1 MAGVDLTSANDVL
14 KDWYTIK
21 RVQHMIYEDNAML
34 ALMPK
39 VKRFPGKQLP
49 IPILFGNP
57 QTTSADF
64 ATAQAATSTTAY
76 DRFDLTR
83 AKRYGFAFI
92 DGETMAATS
101 DDEGAFLKVAT
112 EEIDGVLY
120 QMKRNL
126 AIQLYRDGYGSIGQL
141 NGAISG
147 STYTMKVREEITNIE
162 KGMKLQFSATLSG
175 GSLRNSGGVSTVTG
189 VDRGAGTFTVDA
201 GVTGATTDDYIFL
214 KGDNDQTTTR
224 KCIAGLEAWAPATAP
239 SSTAFFSV
247 DRTQDVTRL
256 GGNRLDAS
264 TSGAPLEEV
273 LYEGAALVG
282 REGFKLTH
290 YFMSYGKWVAL
301 EKALHGKVTMSTEKA
316 TANIGFEAINFRGP
330 RGNIKVIADQ
340 NCPGNRI
347 WGVNFDYLKM
357 YHLKDLVHT
366 INDDGNMLLR
376 QASADGVEGR
386 YRFAGNVGCTAPG
399 SLLNIK
405 VAA

>member
-1 MAGVDLTSANDVL
+1 MGVDLTSANDVL

-21 RVQHMIYEDNAML
+21 RLEHMMYEDNAFL
-34 ALMPK
+34 ALCPK
-39 VKRFPGKQLP
+39 VGRFPGKQLP
-49 IPILFGNP
+49 LPIVFGNP

-64 ATAQAATSTTAY
+64 ATAQAHTSTTSY

-92 DGETMAATS
+92 DGETMAATQ

-112 EEIDGVLY
+112 EEIDGVIH

-126 AIQLYRDGYGSIGQL
+126 AIQLFRDGYGSIGQL
-141 NGAISG
+141 SAAPASNVFK
-147 STYTMKVREEITNIE
+147 MKVKEEITNIE
-162 KGMKLQFSATLSG
+162 KGMKIRVSSTLTG
-175 GSLRNSGGVSTVTG
+175 GSLRVGTAVVSS
-189 VDRGAGTFTVDA
+189 VDRSKGEFTCDSTP
-201 GVTGATTDDYIFL
+201 TGATTDDYIFL
-214 KGDNDQTTTR
+214 AGDNDQGATR
-224 KCIAGLEAWAPATAP
+224 KCIAGLEAWCPATSP

-273 LYEGAALVG
+273 LYEGAALVA

-301 EKALHGKVTMSTEKA
+301 EKALHGKVVMSTEKA
-316 TANIGFEAINFRGP
+316 TANIGFDAINFRGP
-330 RGNIKVIADQ
+330 RGNIKVVADQ
-340 NCPGNRI
+340 NCPGDRI
-347 WGVNFDYLKM
+347 FGVNFDYLKL
-357 YHLKDLVHT
+357 YHLKQLVHT

-386 YRFAGNVGCTAPG
+386 YRFAGNLGCTAPG